1 MVPIEQ
7 AQISWPMRVAV
18 LALIGLVS
26 TAVAQPIQPTVD
38 EREAAWYEA
47 RDGGLFLGCSLACA
61 IGWRTTAS
69 STLPASGANTY
80 TTDNLG
86 DGTATTAW
94 VEGVDG
100 NGIGERLHLN
110 IQTVEMGGSI
120 SFRGITLVNG
130 YAKSADLW
138 RKNGRVRS
146 FRLWVDGEA
155 HHTLDLADVMR
166 PQSFDFDLRV
176 RSGSLIELEIL
187 DVYPGSRYEDTAIS
201 ELVLS
206 GAH

>member
-1 MVPIEQ
+1 MRIAGYPLLGV
-7 AQISWPMRVAV
+7 ASWLMLAVGSVA
-18 LALIGLVS
+18 
-26 TAVAQPIQPTVD
+26 AQPLQPTVD
-38 EREAAWYEA
+38 EHEAAWYEA

-69 STLPASGANTY
+69 STLAASGANTY
-80 TTDNLG
+80 TTENLS

-94 VEGVDG
+94 VEGVSG
-100 NGIGERLHLN
+100 TGIGERLRLA
-110 IQTVEMGGSI
+110 IQSVETERSF
-120 SFRGITLVNG
+120 SFRGLSLVNG

-138 RKNGRVRS
+138 EKNARVKT

-166 PQSFDFDLRV
+166 PQSFDFDLEV
-176 RSGSLIELEIL
+176 RSGSLVELEIL
-187 DVYPGSRYEDTAIS
+187 DVHPGSRYADTAIS
-201 ELVLS
+201 EIVLR